1 MKKKKTI
8 FHLLNH
14 DQTIK
19 ITEDNENNGF
29 KYYIEH
35 RKHKNIIYLFKDN
48 NDENS
53 NVKYGYCLK
62 CSKFISRDSSN
73 ISKHQNSLHKTF
85 VENLEEINNKI
96 MKLLIEV
103 NASSLTVEKK
113 QFHDIFPQFCKS
125 RKTYTDKLNALYEL
139 TKQNI
144 QEYLS
149 QIEYVN
155 IYIDEWSRFGL
166 NFVGIFCSSIEKDF
180 LLACGIPDSIFRNAL
195 CLSEYIKK
203 QISEFKINEK
213 IHFCSTD
220 CAPNI
225 AKATINL
232 ELDWNPCC
240 CHVINKAMEKALEK
254 INSLKS
260 IIKKINTITK
270 STKLKQ
276 FMLIN
281 NENFLTIP
289 SFSETRWLSIGNM
302 FKRLEEKKISISN
315 FLLSPYNKYG
325 IEINENEWTI
335 INGLNEIINGI
346 NNEIKTLESNSK
358 VGFFNSILSLCKI
371 MNFYCNQFISYGY
384 DDAAYILKKSIMN
397 KLLKYKNW
405 TLHMLVAAHLNP
417 NILIDEVLPS
427 ELKEIS
433 DESISYILQRIPA
446 LCANQ
451 QKENKF
457 GERIPNVEQ
466 NQYQLFKSI
475 PYSGTVDIYEYWIVH
490 SHDLPELFL
499 ISKKYFG
506 LYPSSSCIERAFS
519 MAKFVLDDKF
529 AALNPDN
536 AEKRIFLYINNDFI
550 P

>member
-1 MKKKKTI
+1 MKENKTI
-8 FHLLNH
+8 YHLLNH
-14 DQTIK
+14 DQIIK
-19 ITEDNENNGF
+19 ITENNKNNGF

-35 RKHKNIIYLFKDN
+35 KRHKNIIYLFKDN
-48 NDENS
+48 DENY
-53 NVKYGYCLK
+53 NNKWGYCLK

-73 ISKHQNSLHKTF
+73 ISKHQNSVHKNFIT
-85 VENLEEINNKI
+85 NLNEMNNKI

-113 QFHDIFPQFCKS
+113 QFHDIFPQFYKN
-125 RKTYTDKLNALYEL
+125 RRTYIDKLNALYEL

-144 QEYLS
+144 RNYLA
-149 QIEYVN
+149 QVEYVN

-166 NFVGIFCSSIEKDF
+166 NFVGIFCSSVEKDF
-180 LLACGIPDSIFRNAL
+180 LLACGIPDSIFRDAL
-195 CLSEYIKK
+195 CLSEYIKN
-203 QISEFKINEK
+203 QISEYRINEK
-213 IHFCSTD
+213 INFCSTD

-225 AKATINL
+225 AKAALNL

-240 CHVINKAMEKALEK
+240 CHVINKAMEKALDK
-254 INSLKS
+254 IDSLKS
-260 IIKKINTITK
+260 IIKKVNSITK
-270 STKLKQ
+270 STKFKQ

-281 NENFLTIP
+281 KENFLTIP
-289 SFSETRWLSIGNM
+289 SFSETRLLSIGNM
-302 FKRLEEKKISISN
+302 FKRLDEKRIPISN
-315 FLLSPYNKYG
+315 FLLSPYNKNG
-325 IEINENEWTI
+325 IEISENEWTI

-346 NNEIKTLESNSK
+346 NMEIKSLESNCK
-358 VGFFNSILSLCKI
+358 VGFFYSILSLCKI
-371 MNFYCNQFISYGY
+371 INLYCNQFISYGY
-384 DDAAYILKKSIMN
+384 DSSAYILKNAIMN
-397 KLLKYKNW
+397 KLNKHKNW
-405 TLHMLVAAHLNP
+405 TIHMLVAAHLNP
-417 NILIDEVLPS
+417 NILIDEVLPP

-446 LCANQ
+446 LSAYQ

-457 GERIPNVEQ
+457 GERIPNIEQ

-475 PYSGTVDIYEYWIVH
+475 PYSGTVDVYEYWIAH
-490 SHDLPELFL
+490 SHDLPELFQ

-519 MAKFVLDDKF
+519 MAKFVLDDRF

>member
-103 NASSLTVEKK
+103 NA
-113 QFHDIFPQFCKS
+113 
-125 RKTYTDKLNALYEL
+125 
-139 TKQNI
+139 
-144 QEYLS
+144 
-149 QIEYVN
+149 
-155 IYIDEWSRFGL
+155 
-166 NFVGIFCSSIEKDF
+166 
-180 LLACGIPDSIFRNAL
+180 
-195 CLSEYIKK
+195 
-203 QISEFKINEK
+203 
-213 IHFCSTD
+213 
-220 CAPNI
+220 
-225 AKATINL
+225 TINL

-270 STKLKQ
+270 STKFKQ

-358 VGFFNSILSLCKI
+358 VGFFYSILSLCKI